1 MQTITGLKNR
11 IAVLRGRNKENGRIV
26 KKLERQLRAL
36 ELKEKESKK
45 DWFLNWEDI
54 KWFLWVVSEMVWF
67 AVSKKQMQVSYNG

>member
-45 DWFLNWEDI
+45 D
-54 KWFLWVVSEMVWF
+54 
-67 AVSKKQMQVSYNG
+67 